1 MCDKKRKVSLI
12 GIGTGGVKEMTE
24 RAKEEILASD
34 CLIGASRM
42 LESAACFLEQ
52 KKDIKWR
59 DMLSE
64 YRWDFI
70 FSYVKEHEECSR
82 TAVLFSGDIGF
93 YSGAKKLEAALLH
106 SEIDCTV
113 ELIPGISSVV
123 YFAAKLG
130 VSWDDAKIVSL
141 HGNETLFIQTVDTN
155 RKTFFLLGGK
165 DAGERLLNAL
175 LEYGM
180 GELFLSVGRDLSY
193 EDEKIIRKK
202 AADFQIEEVR
212 GLCTALVENENP
224 AKRRGP
230 HIRDDA
236 FVRGK
241 VPMTKEEVRAV
252 SIARMELTEDA
263 VVYDVGAGTGSVSVE
278 AALSGEQIKVYAIE
292 KNPEAVLLLEKKEK
306 IQDGR
311 NPDHRRSAPEA
322 LVHWNRR
329 LICLSERKFGN
340 LKEILTVVKQKNPN
354 VKIVISA
361 ISLETVRDVMDA
373 EKEGLLTDMEVTQIC
388 ASRSRVLGQYHM
400 MTGMNPV
407 YIISAG
413 GKEDGFGNFDHGD
426 LQRKRENSGGV
437 RTYGG
442 ISGSK

>member
-52 KKDIKWR
+52 KKDIKRR

-263 VVYDVGAGTGSVSVE
+263 YVAFAARNPEFYTESLELEKSMEQFGREWEQQPEFRQLKLRREWRANDRQKYDAENERLITALKNSYRTSVS
-278 AALSGEQIKVYAIE
+278 I
-292 KNPEAVLLLEKKEK
+292 
-306 IQDGR
+306 
-311 NPDHRRSAPEA
+311 
-322 LVHWNRR
+322 
-329 LICLSERKFGN
+329 
-340 LKEILTVVKQKNPN
+340 
-354 VKIVISA
+354 
-361 ISLETVRDVMDA
+361 
-373 EKEGLLTDMEVTQIC
+373 
-388 ASRSRVLGQYHM
+388 
-400 MTGMNPV
+400 
-407 YIISAG
+407 
-413 GKEDGFGNFDHGD
+413 
-426 LQRKRENSGGV
+426 
-437 RTYGG
+437 
-442 ISGSK
+442 

>member
-1 MCDKKRKVSLI
+1 M
-12 GIGTGGVKEMTE
+12 
-24 RAKEEILASD
+24 
-34 CLIGASRM
+34 
-42 LESAACFLEQ
+42 
-52 KKDIKWR
+52 
-59 DMLSE
+59 
-64 YRWDFI
+64 
-70 FSYVKEHEECSR
+70 
-82 TAVLFSGDIGF
+82 
-93 YSGAKKLEAALLH
+93 H

-241 VPMTKEEVRAV
+241 VTNDE
-252 SIARMELTEDA
+252 
-263 VVYDVGAGTGSVSVE
+263 
-278 AALSGEQIKVYAIE
+278 
-292 KNPEAVLLLEKKEK
+292 
-306 IQDGR
+306 
-311 NPDHRRSAPEA
+311 RRSA
-322 LVHWNRR
+322 RR
-329 LICLSERKFGN
+329 QHR
-340 LKEILTVVKQKNPN
+340 P
-354 VKIVISA
+354 
-361 ISLETVRDVMDA
+361 
-373 EKEGLLTDMEVTQIC
+373 
-388 ASRSRVLGQYHM
+388 
-400 MTGMNPV
+400 
-407 YIISAG
+407 
-413 GKEDGFGNFDHGD
+413 HGAY
-426 LQRKRENSGGV
+426 RRCGCV
-437 RTYGG
+437 
-442 ISGSK
+442 

>member
-292 KNPEAVLLLEKKEK
+292 KNPEGIELIRKNVQKLRTDNVQIVE
-306 IQDGR
+306 GT
-311 NPDHRRSAPEA
+311 APEA
-322 LVHWNRR
+322 L
-329 LICLSERKFGN
+329 RKLEAPTHVFIGGSSGN
-340 LKEILTVVKQKNPN
+340 LRKILLAVKEKNPD
-354 VKIVISA
+354 VQIVLTA
-361 ISLETVRDVMDA
+361 ISLDTMAEVMEAVD
-373 EKEGLLTDMEVTQIC
+373 EGLLREPEIVQITV
-388 ASRSRVLGQYHM
+388 AKARKLGRHHM
-400 MTGMNPV
+400 MTGQNPIF
-407 YIISAG
+407 IISEG
-413 GKEDGFGNFDHGD
+413 E
-426 LQRKRENSGGV
+426 V
-437 RTYGG
+437 
-442 ISGSK
+442 

>member
-1 MCDKKRKVSLI
+1 
-12 GIGTGGVKEMTE
+12 MTE

-52 KKDIKWR
+52 KKDIKRR

-292 KNPEAVLLLEKKEK
+292 KNPEAVLLLEKNRRKFRT
-306 IQDGR
+306 DGIR
-311 NPDHRRSAPEA
+311 IIEGSAPEA
-322 LVHWNRR
+322 LVHFGTADSSVYR
-329 LICLSERKFGN
+329 RKF
-340 LKEILTVVKQKNPN
+340 
-354 VKIVISA
+354 
-361 ISLETVRDVMDA
+361 R
-373 EKEGLLTDMEVTQIC
+373 
-388 ASRSRVLGQYHM
+388 
-400 MTGMNPV
+400 
-407 YIISAG
+407 
-413 GKEDGFGNFDHGD
+413 
-426 LQRKRENSGGV
+426 
-437 RTYGG
+437 
-442 ISGSK
+442 

>member
-24 RAKEEILASD
+24 RAKEEILASV

-52 KKDIKWR
+52 KKDIKRR

-113 ELIPGISSVV
+113 EL
-123 YFAAKLG
+123 
-130 VSWDDAKIVSL
+130 
-141 HGNETLFIQTVDTN
+141 
-155 RKTFFLLGGK
+155 
-165 DAGERLLNAL
+165 GERLRNAL

-292 KNPEAVLLLEKKEK
+292 KNPEAVLLLEKNRRKFRT
-306 IQDGR
+306 DGIR
-311 NPDHRRSAPEA
+311 IIEGSAPEA
-322 LVHWNRR
+322 LVH
-329 LICLSERKFGN
+329 LEPPTHLFIGGSSGN

>member
-292 KNPEAVLLLEKKEK
+292 KNPEAVLLLEK
-306 IQDGR
+306 
-311 NPDHRRSAPEA
+311 
-322 LVHWNRR
+322 NRR
-329 LICLSERKFGN
+329 KFRTDG
-340 LKEILTVVKQKNPN
+340 IRTVSYTHLTLPTKR
-354 VKIVISA
+354 IV
-361 ISLETVRDVMDA
+361 
-373 EKEGLLTDMEVTQIC
+373 
-388 ASRSRVLGQYHM
+388 
-400 MTGMNPV
+400 
-407 YIISAG
+407 
-413 GKEDGFGNFDHGD
+413 
-426 LQRKRENSGGV
+426 
-437 RTYGG
+437 
-442 ISGSK
+442 

>member
-1 MCDKKRKVSLI
+1 
-12 GIGTGGVKEMTE
+12 
-24 RAKEEILASD
+24 
-34 CLIGASRM
+34 
-42 LESAACFLEQ
+42 
-52 KKDIKWR
+52 
-59 DMLSE
+59 MLSE

-93 YSGAKKLEAALLH
+93 YSGAKNWKRPLH

-292 KNPEAVLLLEKKEK
+292 KNPEAVLLLEK
-306 IQDGR
+306 
-311 NPDHRRSAPEA
+311 
-322 LVHWNRR
+322 
-329 LICLSERKFGN
+329 
-340 LKEILTVVKQKNPN
+340 
-354 VKIVISA
+354 
-361 ISLETVRDVMDA
+361 
-373 EKEGLLTDMEVTQIC
+373 
-388 ASRSRVLGQYHM
+388 
-400 MTGMNPV
+400 TG
-407 YIISAG
+407 
-413 GKEDGFGNFDHGD
+413 
-426 LQRKRENSGGV
+426 ENSG
-437 RTYGG
+437 RTE
-442 ISGSK
+442 SGS

>member
-1 MCDKKRKVSLI
+1 MNI
-12 GIGTGGVKEMTE
+12 GGT
-24 RAKEEILASD
+24 
-34 CLIGASRM
+34 
-42 LESAACFLEQ
+42 
-52 KKDIKWR
+52 
-59 DMLSE
+59 
-64 YRWDFI
+64 I

-292 KNPEAVLLLEKKEK
+292 KNPEAVLLLEKNRRKFRT
-306 IQDGR
+306 DGIR
-311 NPDHRRSAPEA
+311 IIEGSAPEA
-322 LVHWNRR
+322 LVH
-329 LICLSERKFGN
+329 LEPPTHLFIGGSSGN

>member
-1 MCDKKRKVSLI
+1 MNI
-12 GIGTGGVKEMTE
+12 GGT
-24 RAKEEILASD
+24 LF
-34 CLIGASRM
+34 
-42 LESAACFLEQ
+42 FL
-52 KKDIKWR
+52 
-59 DMLSE
+59 LN
-64 YRWDFI
+64 
-70 FSYVKEHEECSR
+70 VKEHEECSR
-82 TAVLFSGDIGF
+82 TLSVLFSGD
-93 YSGAKKLEAALLH
+93 YRVLQRSKKNWKRPILH

-292 KNPEAVLLLEKKEK
+292 KNPEAVLLLEKKQEK

-311 NPDHRRSAPEA
+311 NPDHRRKRAGGARAFGTADSS
-322 LVHWNRR
+322 VYR
-329 LICLSERKFGN
+329 RKF
-340 LKEILTVVKQKNPN
+340 
-354 VKIVISA
+354 
-361 ISLETVRDVMDA
+361 R
-373 EKEGLLTDMEVTQIC
+373 
-388 ASRSRVLGQYHM
+388 
-400 MTGMNPV
+400 
-407 YIISAG
+407 
-413 GKEDGFGNFDHGD
+413 
-426 LQRKRENSGGV
+426 
-437 RTYGG
+437 
-442 ISGSK
+442 